1 MRLINAKSLRI
12 EEFGPRNLPRY
23 AILSHTWG
31 DYEPTHAEWRSVV
44 TRRWKS
50 SKPGFA
56 KIFATCK
63 QACRDGLSHVWI
75 DTVCIDK
82 TSSAEL
88 SEAINSMFAWY
99 ENAEVCYV
107 YLTDIPSQ
115 PPSGID
121 LLELMGSSRWFSRVW
136 TLQELIA
143 PDHVVFYSQSWTQLG
158 SKKALSSFLSVV
170 TGIDQLCIRKER
182 ALREYSIAQ
191 RMSWVAD
198 RVTTRP
204 EDIAYCLLGIFG
216 INMPLLYGEG
226 ERAFIRLQEEI
237 IRQSDDQSILAFD
250 TLLSTNSLLAD
261 HPNLFRDMRALQPS
275 LHSRITPPF
284 ALTNAGLSLRTPLI
298 RTLSP
303 HWVLAVLN
311 CVEVETKKGLRK
323 SQVCLPLLGKNGIYM
338 RARSPFCLIKKS
350 LSEMYIPGCRT
361 EIEDLTTSVETKYL
375 VSHFTKVYPAF
386 GYELDLALNGFDE
399 DIMQNPGFMLTFPR
413 GMGHF
418 QLVEAF
424 PPDSLQTSTSF
435 FNPPVTGSGQPF
447 AHGLLVFQ
455 DISGTSDKE
464 NPTRI
469 GVYLAQVTGD
479 IGGDLGGQWMCVL
492 TRMSENFNLYEK
504 CKESWQFDNP
514 DDWSHYDHVGN
525 FLVAARTKFALQ
537 EPTREVVMVEMVFD
551 ADVLTQELDLDTA
564 TVQFSDWTRGHRGTN
579 GHSQVGLGNELVL
592 GSRHIQ
598 KTALS
603 RSATEASDVINS

>member
-1 MRLINAKSLRI
+1 MRLINAKTLKI
-12 EEFGPRNLPRY
+12 EEFGPRNLPKY

-31 DYEPTHAEWRSVV
+31 DKEPTFVEWRSVV
-44 TRRWKS
+44 TRRWKF
-50 SKPGFA
+50 SKPGFT

-63 QACRDGLSHVWI
+63 QARRDGLSHVWI

-99 ENAEVCYV
+99 EKAEVCYV

-121 LLELMGSSRWFSRVW
+121 LLELLGSSRWFSRGW

-143 PDHVVFYSQSWTQLG
+143 PDHVVFYSQSWTHLG
-158 SKKALSSFLSVV
+158 SKKALASFLSLV
-170 TGIDQLCIRKER
+170 TGVDQLCIRKER
-182 ALREYSIAQ
+182 GLREYSIAQ

-237 IRQSDDQSILAFD
+237 IRQSDDHSILAFD
-250 TLLSTNSLLAD
+250 TQLSTNSLLAD
-261 HPNLFRDMRALQPS
+261 HPNLFRDMGNLIPS
-275 LHSRITPPF
+275 LRFRITPPF

-298 RTLSP
+298 QTLSP

-311 CVEVETKKGLRK
+311 CVEVETKKGLGR
-323 SQVCLPLLGKNGIYM
+323 SQVCLPLLGKNGVYM
-338 RARSPFCLIKKS
+338 RARVPFSLIRKS
-350 LSEMYIPGCRT
+350 LSDMYIPGSRT
-361 EIEDLTTSVETKYL
+361 EIDDLTTSEETKYL

-386 GYELDLALNGFDE
+386 GFELDLALNGFE
-399 DIMQNPGFMLTFPR
+399 EEIMQNPGFMLTFPR
-413 GMGHF
+413 GMGQF

-424 PPDSLQTSTSF
+424 PPDSLQRSISF

-455 DISGTSDKE
+455 DMSAPGKE

-469 GVYLAQVTGD
+469 GVYLAQVMD
-479 IGGDLGGQWMCVL
+479 DVGGDLGGQWMCVL
-492 TRMSENFNLYEK
+492 ARLSDDFNLYEK
-504 CKESWQFDNP
+504 CKESWQFENP
-514 DDWSHYDHVGN
+514 DEWSHYDRVGA
-525 FLVAARTKFALQ
+525 FLVAARTKFPLR
-537 EPTREVVMVEMVFD
+537 EPACEAVMVEMVFD
-551 ADVLTQELDLDTA
+551 ADALTREQEFDVAAL
-564 TVQFSDWTRGHRGTN
+564 QFSGWAGIRREMDGR
-579 GHSQVGLGNELVL
+579 SQVGLGNEVAL
-592 GSRHIQ
+592 GNQYSQRS
-598 KTALS
+598 LL
-603 RSATEASDVINS
+603 RSATGSSD

>member
-1 MRLINAKSLRI
+1 MRLINAKTLKI
-12 EEFGPRNLPRY
+12 EEFGPRNLPKY

-31 DYEPTHAEWRSVV
+31 DCEPTFAEWRSVV

-56 KIFATCK
+56 KIFATCR
-63 QACRDGLSHVWI
+63 QTCRDGLSHVWI

-82 TSSAEL
+82 SSSAEL

-99 ENAEVCYV
+99 KKAEVCYV

-115 PPSGID
+115 PPSGVD
-121 LLELMGSSRWFSRVW
+121 LLELMGSSRWFSRGW

-143 PDHVVFYSQSWTQLG
+143 PDHVVFYSQSWTHLG
-158 SKKALSSFLSVV
+158 SKKALASFLSIV
-170 TGIDQLCIRKER
+170 TGVDQLCIRNER

-237 IRQSDDQSILAFD
+237 IRQSDDHSILAFD

-261 HPNLFRDMRALQPS
+261 HPNLFRDMRNLRPS

-298 RTLSP
+298 QTLSP

-323 SQVCLPLLGKNGIYM
+323 SQVCLPLLGKNGVYM
-338 RARSPFCLIKKS
+338 RARSPFSLIKKS
-350 LSEMYIPGCRT
+350 LSEMSIAGSRT
-361 EIEDLTTSVETKYL
+361 EIDDLTTSVETKYL
-375 VSHFTKVYPAF
+375 VSYFTKVYPAF
-386 GYELDLALNGFDE
+386 GYELDLALNGFE
-399 DIMQNPGFMLTFPR
+399 EEIMQNPGFMLTFPR
-413 GMGHF
+413 GMGNF

-424 PPDSLQTSTSF
+424 PPDSLQESISF

-455 DISGTSDKE
+455 DMSASEKE
-464 NPTRI
+464 DPTKI
-469 GVYLAQVTGD
+469 GVYLAQVMGD
-479 IGGDLGGQWMCVL
+479 MGGDLGGQWMCVL
-492 TRMSENFNLYEK
+492 ARISDEFNLYEK
-504 CKESWQFDNP
+504 CKESWQFENP
-514 DDWSHYDHVGN
+514 DDWSHYDHVGT

-537 EPTREVVMVEMVFD
+537 EPACEVVMVEMVFD
-551 ADVLTQELDLDTA
+551 ADILTREQDLDTA
-564 TVQFSDWTRGHRGTN
+564 AVQFSDWTGSRREVN
-579 GHSQVGLGNELVL
+579 GRSQVGLGNEVVL
-592 GSRHIQ
+592 GNFVSQR
-598 KTALS
+598 
-603 RSATEASDVINS
+603 RSLLRNGTESSDIM

>member
-1 MRLINAKSLRI
+1 MRLINAKSLKI
-12 EEFGPRNLPRY
+12 EEFGPRNLPKY

-31 DYEPTHAEWRSVV
+31 DCEPTLAEWRSVV

-50 SKPGFA
+50 NKAGFA
-56 KIFATCK
+56 KVFTTCK
-63 QACRDGLSHVWI
+63 QARRDGLSHIWI

-99 ENAEVCYV
+99 EKAEICYV
-107 YLTDIPSQ
+107 YLTDIPS
-115 PPSGID
+115 PPRGID
-121 LLELMGSSRWFSRVW
+121 LLDLMGSSRWFSRGW

-143 PDHVVFYSQSWTQLG
+143 PDHVVFYSQSWTELG
-158 SKKALSSFLSVV
+158 SKKALASLLSMA

-191 RMSWVAD
+191 KMSWVAD
-198 RVTTRP
+198 RKTTRP

-250 TLLSTNSLLAD
+250 TLSSTNSLLAD
-261 HPNLFRDMRALQPS
+261 HPNLFRDMRNLRPS

-298 RTLSP
+298 QTLSP

-311 CVEVETKKGLRK
+311 CVEVETKKGLGRR
-323 SQVCLPLLGKNGIYM
+323 QICLPLLGKNGIYM
-338 RARSPFCLIKKS
+338 RARVPFCLIKKS
-350 LSEMYIPGCRT
+350 LSEMYIHGSRT

-386 GYELDLALNGFDE
+386 GYELDLAINGFEE

-413 GMGHF
+413 GMGRF

-424 PPDSLQTSTSF
+424 PPDSLQRSISF
-435 FNPPVTGSGQPF
+435 FNPPVAGSGQPF

-455 DISGTSDKE
+455 DMSPSDE
-464 NPTRI
+464 DNPTRI
-469 GVYLAQVTGD
+469 GVYLAQATCGM
-479 IGGDLGGQWMCVL
+479 GGDLGGQWMCVL
-492 TRMSENFNLYEK
+492 TRMSDDVNLYDR
-504 CKESWQFDNP
+504 CKEAWQFENP
-514 DDWSHYDHVGN
+514 DDWSHYDHVGT
-525 FLVAARTKFALQ
+525 FLVAARTKFEIQ
-537 EPTREVVMVEMVFD
+537 EPACEVVMVEMVFD
-551 ADVLTQELDLDTA
+551 ADVLTQEQDLDFA
-564 TVQFSDWTRGHRGTN
+564 AVHFSDWTGSRGETKGRSH
-579 GHSQVGLGNELVL
+579 VGLGNEVVL
-592 GSRHIQ
+592 ASHYSQ
-598 KTALS
+598 K
-603 RSATEASDVINS
+603 RSLLRNATESSETM

>member
-1 MRLINAKSLRI
+1 MRLINARTLKI
-12 EEFGPRNLPRY
+12 EEFGPRNLPKY

-31 DYEPTHAEWRSVV
+31 DCEPTFAEWRSAV

-82 TSSAEL
+82 SSSAEL

-99 ENAEVCYV
+99 KKAEVCYV

-121 LLELMGSSRWFSRVW
+121 LSELMGSSRWFSRGW

-143 PDHVVFYSQSWTQLG
+143 PDHVVFYSQSWTHLG
-158 SKKALSSFLSVV
+158 SKKALASFLSVV
-170 TGIDQLCIRKER
+170 TGIDQLCIRNER

-204 EDIAYCLLGIFG
+204 EDLAYCLLGMFG

-237 IRQSDDQSILAFD
+237 IRQSDDHSILAFD

-261 HPNLFRDMRALQPS
+261 HPNLFRDMRNLRPS

-298 RTLSP
+298 QTLSP

-311 CVEVETKKGLRK
+311 CVEVEPRKGLRK
-323 SQVCLPLLGKNGIYM
+323 SQVCLPLLGKNGVYM
-338 RARSPFCLIKKS
+338 RARAPFGLIKKS
-350 LSEMYIPGCRT
+350 LSEMYIPGSRT
-361 EIEDLTTSVETKYL
+361 EIDDLTTSVETKYL
-375 VSHFTKVYPAF
+375 VSYFTKVYPAF
-386 GYELDLALNGFDE
+386 GYELDLALNGFEE
-399 DIMQNPGFMLTFPR
+399 DSMRNPGFMLTFPR
-413 GMGHF
+413 GMGNF

-424 PPDSLQTSTSF
+424 PPDSLQKSISF

-447 AHGLLVFQ
+447 AHGLLIFQ
-455 DISGTSDKE
+455 DMCASDKDH
-464 NPTRI
+464 PTRI
-469 GVYLAQVTGD
+469 GVYLAQVRGD
-479 IGGDLGGQWMCVL
+479 VGGDLGGQWMCVL
-492 TRMSENFNLYEK
+492 ARTSDEFNLYEK
-504 CKESWQFDNP
+504 CKESWQFENP
-514 DDWSHYDHVGN
+514 DDWTHYDHVGT

-537 EPTREVVMVEMVFD
+537 EPACEVVMVEMVFD
-551 ADVLTQELDLDTA
+551 ADALTQEQDLDTA
-564 TVQFSDWTRGHRGTN
+564 ALQISDWTGGRRDMN
-579 GHSQVGLGNELVL
+579 GRSQVGLGNEVVL
-592 GSRHIQ
+592 GNRYSQR
-598 KTALS
+598 
-603 RSATEASDVINS
+603 RSFLWNGTDSSDIM